1 MPVTI
6 DLTGYRVLITGASG
20 GIGAGIARRFAAAGA
35 ALTLQYHRGAETAQ
49 LLAGE
54 LNAHS
59 VATDLTDPDACG
71 ELVNSAAAHL
81 GGLDALVNAAGVQPV
96 APLPELDTQSWRAV
110 VDANL
115 TSVFACTKAAA
126 RLLAQQGGGSITH
139 IASIEGSR
147 PAFGHA
153 HYSTAKAAVIMH
165 ARAAALEY
173 GPRGVRVN
181 TVSPGLIDRPGLATQ
196 WPDGVD
202 RWHSACPLV
211 RLGTPEDI
219 GDACLFLASPLAS
232 WITGHDLVVDGG
244 TSQHPSW

>member
-1 MPVTI
+1 MPVSI

-20 GIGAGIARRFAAAGA
+20 GIGAGIARCFAAAGA
-35 ALTLQYHRGAETAQ
+35 DLTLQYHRGAEAAQ
-49 LLAGE
+49 LLAEG

-59 VATDLTDPDACG
+59 VAADLTDPDACA
-71 ELVNSAAAHL
+71 ELLASAATHL
-81 GGLDALVNAAGVQPV
+81 GGLDALINAAGVQPV
-96 APLPELDTQSWRAV
+96 TPLSELDAPSWRAV

-115 TSVFACTKAAA
+115 TSVFACTQAAA

-139 IASIEGSR
+139 IASIEGSQ

-153 HYSTAKAAVIMH
+153 HYSVAKAAVIMH

-173 GPRGVRVN
+173 GPHGVRVN
-181 TVSPGLIDRPGLATQ
+181 SVSPGLIERPQLAAQ

-202 RWHSACPLV
+202 RWHAACPLG

-219 GDACLFLASPLAS
+219 GNACLFLASPLAS
-232 WITGHDLVVDGG
+232 WITGQDLVVDGG
-244 TSQHPSW
+244 TSQHPTW